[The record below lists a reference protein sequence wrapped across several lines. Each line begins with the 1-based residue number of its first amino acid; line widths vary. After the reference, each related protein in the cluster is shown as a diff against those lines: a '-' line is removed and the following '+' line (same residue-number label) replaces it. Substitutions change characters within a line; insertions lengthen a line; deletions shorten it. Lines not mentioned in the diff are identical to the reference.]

1 MDNLVANFRI
11 KRTEKNEEAKLI
23 DENEKKIELLN
34 A

>member
-1 MDNLVANFRI
+1 MDDLVANFRI
-11 KRTEKNEEAKLI
+11 KKEKNEEEKLI